1 MKGEATR
8 KTSISLSPREIS
20 LLKGSK
26 DRKTSLVL
34 LSMSTIEPLMFNH
47 CLGVSLSND
56 SQ

>member
-8 KTSISLSPREIS
+8 KTSISLSPGEIS

-34 LSMSTIEPLMFNH
+34 LSMSIIEPLMFNH